1 MLLRA
6 KYCELLDT
14 LEYYSTTKG
23 EQATKAFVEFSSR
36 LNLPMHAILKE
47 AQIYPLHNLFI

>member
-6 KYCELLDT
+6 KYCELLDM